1 MSGEYISVSNGK
13 RPVSNVKKRAKM
25 FAVCAW
31 MQIAVI
37 HLLLSETN
45 FSPRICM
52 VEISSLGAGWI
63 FSYS

>member
-31 MQIAVI
+31 MQIAVVF
-37 HLLLSETN
+37 HL
-45 FSPRICM
+45 
-52 VEISSLGAGWI
+52 V
-63 FSYS
+63 